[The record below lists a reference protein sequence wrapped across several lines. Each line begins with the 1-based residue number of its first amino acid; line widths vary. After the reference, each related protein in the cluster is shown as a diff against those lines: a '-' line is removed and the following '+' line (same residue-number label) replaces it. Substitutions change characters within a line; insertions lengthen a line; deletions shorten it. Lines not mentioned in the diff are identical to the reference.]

1 MAEPTIETRLLKRF
15 IVMTTDKSMIHE
27 LNRLIHEP
35 WKMHIETDLD
45 NIGDWNDVLLY
56 RFLLLDLD
64 EIEVFDPLDII
75 RLIRMQFQ
83 INLPVFCFNGDE
95 AMQQEMRLSRADRFF
110 SRQQMLDMLPKFF
123 AQYT

>member
-1 MAEPTIETRLLKRF
+1 VAEPTIETRLLKRF
-15 IVMTTDKSMIHE
+15 IVMTTDKSMTDE
-27 LNRLIHEP
+27 LTMLVHDP
-35 WKMHIETDLD
+35 WQMHIETDLD

-64 EIEVFDPLDII
+64 EVEAFDPLDVI

-95 AMQQEMRLSRADRFF
+95 TIQQEMRLSRADRFF
-110 SRQQMLDMLPKFF
+110 SRHQMLDMAPKFF
-123 AQYT
+123 AQYV